1 MRLEHLILGLLA
13 VRPFSGYDM
22 RKWMEGKGKYLGYG
36 VQLPQIYRTL
46 PKLVANGWAAFELD
60 PRAGRPDA
68 KVYRLTEAG
77 RQELLAWARSPY
89 EPSPRMTDS
98 DFRLRFL
105 FAGQLG
111 PEFALDLLRTELDY
125 RLAHVGEPGWMD
137 FLTDEAADGAAHE
150 AADGATAEATA
161 GSLVDA
167 AWANAVRL
175 AAHEHGYRAMASY
188 IAWLQLTLARLELQ
202 AGLPPSRTPYRG
214 RPADTP

>member
-46 PKLVANGWAAFELD
+46 PKLVAKGWAAFELD
-60 PRAGRPDA
+60 PREGRPDA
-68 KVYRLTEAG
+68 KVYRITEAG
-77 RQELLAWARSPY
+77 HQELLAWARSPY

-111 PEFALDLLRTELDY
+111 PQFALDLLRTELDY

-137 FLTDEAADGAAHE
+137 FLTDEP
-150 AADGATAEATA
+150 AEDAEPD
-161 GSLVDA
+161 SLVDA
-167 AWANAVRL
+167 SWANAVRL

-214 RPADTP
+214 RPASAP

>member
-46 PKLVANGWAAFELD
+46 PKLVAKGWAAFELD
-60 PRAGRPDA
+60 PREGRPDA
-68 KVYRLTEAG
+68 KVYRITEAG
-77 RQELLAWARSPY
+77 HQELLAWARSPY

-111 PEFALDLLRTELDY
+111 PQFALDLLRTELDY

-137 FLTDEAADGAAHE
+137 FLTDEP
-150 AADGATAEATA
+150 AEDAEPD
-161 GSLVDA
+161 SLVDA
-167 AWANAVRL
+167 SWANAVRL

-188 IAWLQLTLARLELQ
+188 IAWLQLPLARLELQ

-214 RPADTP
+214 RPASAP